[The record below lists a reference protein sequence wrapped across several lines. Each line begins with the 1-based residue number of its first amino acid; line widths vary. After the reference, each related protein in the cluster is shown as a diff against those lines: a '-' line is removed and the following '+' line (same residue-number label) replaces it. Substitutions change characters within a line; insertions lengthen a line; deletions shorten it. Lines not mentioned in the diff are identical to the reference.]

1 MPRGGRRPG
10 AGGKPGNLNALKHG
24 HNSLLVQRL
33 IAYLV
38 SVPETR
44 AALLA
49 LARRQRAQRRQAERT
64 AATLLYTLLD
74 EALANLKNDQSRSP
88 RSDSQ
93 RILSALLDGKT
104 IKHQIPSP
112 QNHQTVNPAPNTSH
126 LTPNTLPHTNLEGR
140 TLPGPAPIIERAAC

>member
-1 MPRGGRRPG
+1 MPRGGHRPG

-38 SVPETR
+38 SVPEAR
-44 AALLA
+44 QALLA

-93 RILSALLDGKT
+93 RIITALLAGKT

-112 QNHQTVNPAPNTSH
+112 RNHQTVNPAPNTSH
-126 LTPNTLPHTNLEGR
+126 LTPNTLPHTN
-140 TLPGPAPIIERAAC
+140 